1 MVSGGPQLQQP
12 GSPPLPLHAM
22 LPQPPWEAE
31 GRAFMEVGLSRG
43 ERLVGG
49 RGGRSQ
55 VHGED
60 TAFSLPSPLYS
71 AAPLTSPP
79 PPPPTLPSQPL
90 LSPWPPQ
97 RMPLLLQGW
106 GFLAQSHGRG
116 RALSACWRLDLSAM
130 AKLKED
136 GVHAATP
143 AASRPRSSSPSTR
156 RCPQVT
162 SPPAM

>member
-1 MVSGGPQLQQP
+1 MGGPSSSSLGP
-12 GSPPLPLHAM
+12 RRSM

-106 GFLAQSHGRG
+106 GFLAQSNGRG
-116 RALSACWRLDLSAM
+116 RALSACWRWDLSAM

-136 GVHAATP
+136 GVHAA
-143 AASRPRSSSPSTR
+143 
-156 RCPQVT
+156 
-162 SPPAM
+162 PPAVQGPSLPAPGDAHRSQVPLPCK